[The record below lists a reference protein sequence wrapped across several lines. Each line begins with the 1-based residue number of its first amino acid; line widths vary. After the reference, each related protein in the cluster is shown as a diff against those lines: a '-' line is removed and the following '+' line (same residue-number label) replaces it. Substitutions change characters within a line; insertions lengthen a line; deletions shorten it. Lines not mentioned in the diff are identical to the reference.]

1 MVVNNWW
8 CWHICKGSE
17 NGEEIAHKMMI
28 LVMLTLNKQF
38 PVLTKKFLLMNSERG
53 QACMRVSEV
62 SVREKKL
69 SQQFPFLS
77 KKFLLRNSK
86 EQSVAERWQ
95 LVGSLTSLL
104 PN

>member
-1 MVVNNWW
+1 MV
-8 CWHICKGSE
+8 K
-17 NGEEIAHKMMI
+17 
-28 LVMLTLNKQF
+28 LVVLTLCRQF
-38 PVLTKKFLLMNSERG
+38 PLLTKKFLLMNSERG

-86 EQSVAERWQ
+86 AQRVTGRWQ
-95 LVGSLTSLL
+95 LV
-104 PN
+104 

>member
-1 MVVNNWW
+1 MVKIV
-8 CWHICKGSE
+8 
-17 NGEEIAHKMMI
+17 
-28 LVMLTLNKQF
+28 VLTLSRQF
-38 PVLTKKFLLMNSERG
+38 PLLTKKFLLMNSERG
-53 QACMRVSEV
+53 QGCMCVSEV

-77 KKFLLRNSK
+77 KKLLLRNSK